1 MKRGIISIICLL
13 SLYVLPAKATLV
25 IIQITAEIDDV
36 YDPYGYLGGKIKV
49 GDIITGMYTYDL
61 STLDSNPLPQGAD
74 YVYRN
79 EPSGIFL
86 RVGGF
91 EFKSDPLTL
100 DFVIEIINDHFS
112 GGLSYIYLLISY
124 SNLPLSNGSAVGG
137 ISWTLEDTTGKA
149 LSSDALPTTAP
160 VLEDWGFNRLNIG
173 GGTRARPFGF
183 LGHVT
188 SAEVIPE
195 PSTILFLGLGSL
207 ILRKRRYP

>member
-13 SLYVLPAKATLV
+13 SLYVLPAKASLV
-25 IIQITAEIDDV
+25 IVQITAEVDRVDD
-36 YDPYGYLGGKIKV
+36 PFGYLGGKIKV
-49 GDIITGMYTYDL
+49 GDTITGMYTYDL
-61 STLDSNPLPQGAD
+61 STLDSNPSPQGAD

-112 GGLSYIYLLISY
+112 GGLSDIYLLISY

-149 LSSDALPTTAP
+149 LSSDALPTSAP
-160 VLEDWGFNRLNIG
+160 FLNDWGFNFLNFG
-173 GGTRARPFGF
+173 GGTRAQSFAIGGR
-183 LGHVT
+183 VT
-188 SAEVIPE
+188 SAEIIPE
-195 PSTILFLGLGSL
+195 PATILLLSAWVL
-207 ILRKRRYP
+207 LLRKRK